1 MKQTRIQS
9 RPGGDWVWGIGLFCG
24 LVFLN
29 AFLISPYIG
38 WYDSGEMVGTTVC
51 LGISHPS
58 GQVLFHLLGKIFLLL
73 PFGTPAYRLGFLST
87 ICSALTSVLF
97 WVLSCRLAER
107 VTEAADHR
115 VSPRLKMWL
124 VLLTA
129 AWSLSQPWW
138 RYSLTP
144 LVYALHLL
152 LGLLLLWVLSL
163 DRPGKWLL
171 AFFILGMATVFRPT
185 QFFALPF
192 VGLAFIW
199 EGVRYRKFSVKTL
212 LLLAPFFGLGR
223 STALYL
229 PLRSALHPAIA
240 YADLTHPMA
249 LIQHVLALKFSNYVG
264 TVSASAIFE
273 TFRQMV
279 THFWNDLT
287 PLGVALLLGG
297 AGLAYGKRGKIPIFF
312 WVALGWGTV
321 EALFVFTIPFPT
333 FESHQVLLGWVYS
346 GFLAVFPL
354 AMAEGVFKKGS
365 LRPVFVDGLLMV
377 FLVAQFSQVG
387 HFWERKKE
395 TGAEDY
401 ARNLLRIMSPHALYV
416 PSEENEYFPVVGYQ
430 QSFGFRE
437 DVGVVEPGI
446 DPSRVAPEIHEC
458 LDQDRP
464 LYVTRQWAL
473 PPGWSYSGWGPLMTV
488 VPNEPGAPLKKAAD
502 EKPLVAWGGIELQ
515 GVDLWPA
522 QVKPGDIVEMNYRW
536 VRRKAGPQDSSD
548 MVIGVFIDT
557 KGNYWMKNGVFWL
570 HDIHET
576 PTGNPSGMKPGFL
589 YEDKRILFIPSDFP
603 SGNYA
608 LTIGLQKKLPPPEAG
623 KESFHQEFYER
634 NGYQNLEKFLGRG
647 ESDAVVQFSTSAL
660 DSWKEGLWPVTRS
673 LYPIADPRFVPVAE
687 LQIQEK

>member
-1 MKQTRIQS
+1 MKKVKIQS
-9 RPGGDWVWGIGLFCG
+9 CPGGDWAWGIGLFCG
-24 LVFLN
+24 LVVLN

-58 GQVLFHLLGKIFLLL
+58 GQVLFHLLGKLFLLL

-87 ICSALTSVLF
+87 VCSALASVLF
-97 WVLSCRLAER
+97 WILSCRLAER
-107 VTEAADHR
+107 VTGFADHKLPFALR
-115 VSPRLKMWL
+115 RWL
-124 VLLTA
+124 FLLTI
-129 AWSLSQPWW
+129 AWSLSLPWW

-152 LGLLLLWVLSL
+152 LGLLLLWALSL
-163 DRPGKWLL
+163 DKAGKWFLS
-171 AFFILGMATVFRPT
+171 FFILGIATVFRPT

-199 EGVRYRKFSVKTL
+199 EGVLYRKLSIKTL
-212 LLLAPFFGLGR
+212 TLLVLFFGLGR

-229 PLRSALHPAIA
+229 PLRSALRPAIA
-240 YADLTHPMA
+240 YADLTHSMA
-249 LIQHVLALKFSNYVG
+249 FVRHVLAMKFSQYVG
-264 TVSASAIFE
+264 TVSASTVFQTAQ
-273 TFRQMV
+273 QMIS
-279 THFWNDLT
+279 HFWNDLT

-297 AGLAYGKRGKIPIFF
+297 VGLAYKKREKIPIFF
-312 WVALGWGTV
+312 WVALGWGIV

-354 AMAEGVFKKGS
+354 VLVEGVFKKGS
-365 LRPVFVDGLLMV
+365 LRPIFVDGLLMA
-377 FLVAQFSQVG
+377 FLVAQVSQVG
-387 HFWERKKE
+387 HFGERKKE
-395 TGAEDY
+395 RGAEDY

-437 DVGVVEPGI
+437 DIGIVEPGM
-446 DPSRVAPEIHEC
+446 DPSWVAPEIHEC
-458 LDQDRP
+458 LKEGRP

-473 PPGWSYSGWGPLMTV
+473 PPRWSYSGWGPLMMV
-488 VPNEPGAPLKKAAD
+488 VLNESGAALKKAGD

-515 GVDLWPA
+515 GMDLWPSR
-522 QVKPGDIVEMNYRW
+522 VKPGDIVEMNYRW

-548 MVIGVFIDT
+548 MVVGVFIDT

-570 HDIHET
+570 HDIHEP

-603 SGNYA
+603 PGNYA
-608 LTIGLQKKLPPPEAG
+608 LTIGLQKKSRLQ
-623 KESFHQEFYER
+623 K
-634 NGYQNLEKFLGRG
+634 LGRNPL
-647 ESDAVVQFSTSAL
+647 AMNSTSVT
-660 DSWKEGLWPVTRS
+660 VTRIWIS
-673 LYPIADPRFVPVAE
+673 FWAE
-687 LQIQEK
+687 GRATRWFSFRRTFRIRGKTVFGP